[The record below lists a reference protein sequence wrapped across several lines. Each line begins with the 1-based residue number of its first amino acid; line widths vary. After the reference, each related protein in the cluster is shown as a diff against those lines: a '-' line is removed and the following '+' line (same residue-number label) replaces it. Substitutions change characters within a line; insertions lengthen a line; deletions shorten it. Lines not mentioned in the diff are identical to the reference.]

1 MTARAETKAPAAA
14 GSPPGFL
21 RAGLAILAKDLTLE
35 WRTLDALS
43 AMGLFSLVV
52 MVVFSFAFDRSLQ
65 QQIGAA
71 RLVPGVLWV
80 TIAFAAIVG
89 LARSFHLEHHRDS
102 ITALALAPVDRGAVF
117 AGKAAANLVQVLVL
131 EGLLVPLSAVLFDYD
146 LVAVAAPM
154 LVLVVLHTVALV
166 EIGTLFA
173 AIAARL
179 GRGEALLAIL
189 LLPASTPVFLS
200 AVLSTGHVL
209 AGEGLAPARQ
219 WLLVTAGLDVLYFF
233 VAMLTFEF
241 VLDE

>member
-1 MTARAETKAPAAA
+1 VSRGT
-14 GSPPGFL
+14 PPGFL
-21 RAGLAILAKDLTLE
+21 RATRAVLLKDLTLE

-65 QQIGAA
+65 QQIGSA

-80 TIAFAAIVG
+80 TIAFASIVG
-89 LARSFHLEHHRDS
+89 LTRSFHLEHHRDS

-117 AGKAAANLVQVLVL
+117 VGKAGANLVQVLVL
-131 EGLLVPLSAVLFDYD
+131 EAVLLPISAVLFDYD
-146 LVAVAAPM
+146 LVAVGGPM
-154 LVLVVLHTVALV
+154 LLLVVLHTVALV

-179 GRGEALLAIL
+179 GRGEALLATL

-200 AVLSTGHVL
+200 AVLSTQHVL
-209 AGEGLAPARQ
+209 AGEGLAPSRS
-219 WLLVTAGLDVLYFF
+219 WLLVTTGLDVLYFF

>member
-1 MTARAETKAPAAA
+1 MSA
-14 GSPPGFL
+14 GGPPGFL
-21 RAGLAILAKDLTLE
+21 RATRAVFLKDLTLE

-65 QQIGAA
+65 QQIGSA

-80 TIAFAAIVG
+80 TIAFASIVG
-89 LARSFHLEHHRDS
+89 LTRSFHIEHQRDS
-102 ITALALAPVDRGAVF
+102 ITALALAPVDRAAVF
-117 AGKAAANLVQVLVL
+117 AGKAGANLAQVLVL
-131 EGLLVPLSAVLFDYD
+131 EAVLLPLSAVLFDFD
-146 LVAVAAPM
+146 LVAVGAEM
-154 LVLVVLHTVALV
+154 LLLVVLHTVALV

-179 GRGEALLAIL
+179 GRGEALLATL

-200 AVLSTGHVL
+200 AVLSTHHVL
-209 AGEGLAPARQ
+209 AGEGLAPAQR

>member
-1 MTARAETKAPAAA
+1 VSA
-14 GSPPGFL
+14 GTPPGFL
-21 RAGLAILAKDLTLE
+21 RATRAVLLKDLTLE

-65 QQIGAA
+65 QQIGSA

-80 TIAFAAIVG
+80 TIAFASIVG
-89 LARSFHLEHHRDS
+89 LTRSFHLEHHRVS
-102 ITALALAPVDRGAVF
+102 FTALALAPVDRGAVF
-117 AGKAAANLVQVLVL
+117 AGKAGANLVQVLVL
-131 EGLLVPLSAVLFDYD
+131 EGVLLPLSAVLFDYD
-146 LVAVAAPM
+146 LVAVGGQM
-154 LVLVVLHTVALV
+154 LLLVVLHTVALV

-179 GRGEALLAIL
+179 GRGEALLATL

-200 AVLSTGHVL
+200 AVLSTQHVL
-209 AGEGLAPARQ
+209 AGEGLAPSRS

>member
-1 MTARAETKAPAAA
+1 MSDA

-21 RAGLAILAKDLTLE
+21 RAARAVLLKDLTLE

-52 MVVFSFAFDRSLQ
+52 MVVFSFAFDRALQ
-65 QQIGAA
+65 QQIGVE

-80 TIAFAAIVG
+80 TIAFASIVG
-89 LARSFHLEHHRDS
+89 LTRSFHLEHHRDS

-117 AGKAAANLVQVLVL
+117 AGKAAANLVQVLLLEAVL
-131 EGLLVPLSAVLFDYD
+131 LPLSAVLFDYD
-146 LVAVAAPM
+146 LFAVSGAMM
-154 LVLVVLHTVALV
+154 LLVVLHTLALV

-179 GRGEALLAIL
+179 GRGEALLATL
-189 LLPASTPVFLS
+189 LLPAVSPVFLS
-200 AVLSTGHVL
+200 AVLSTRQVL
-209 AGEGLAPARQ
+209 AGEGLGPARQ

-233 VAMLTFEF
+233 VALLTFEF

>member
-1 MTARAETKAPAAA
+1 VSD

-21 RAGLAILAKDLTLE
+21 RATRAVLLKDLTLE

-52 MVVFSFAFDRSLQ
+52 LVVFSFAFDRSLQ
-65 QQIGAA
+65 QQVGAQH
-71 RLVPGVLWV
+71 LVPGVLWV
-80 TIAFAAIVG
+80 TIAFASIVG
-89 LARSFHLEHHRDS
+89 LTRSFQLEHHRDS

-131 EGLLVPLSAVLFDYD
+131 EAVLVPLSAVLFDYD
-146 LVAVAAPM
+146 LVAVAGAM
-154 LVLVVLHTVALV
+154 LLLVVLHTLALV

-179 GRGEALLAIL
+179 GRGEALLATL
-189 LLPASTPVFLS
+189 LLPAVTPVFLS
-200 AVLSTGHVL
+200 AVLSTRHVL